1 MKKRILS
8 ILLTLCMVLCLAPVG
23 VFAEGETTKKVETEQ
38 ELVDAL
44 ADSTVDVIKLGSDVA
59 VSSTLT
65 VERAVTLD
73 IYGYML
79 EMKGNGSVITVED
92 NGHLT
97 LKDSDLT
104 ATYKFTPDANGLW
117 KWGTSGTET
126 VHGGVIYGGTGTD
139 WGDFTLGGG
148 VYVKKG
154 GQFTMNGGNI
164 VGCTATGQNI
174 AYGGGVCLYGR
185 FTMNGGNI
193 IGCTAAGDRGREPI
207 SYGGGVYVTGIGTFI
222 MTGGS
227 ITDCTATS
235 GYGMF
240 ACGGGIYNIGD
251 TTLSG
256 TAEIRDCHVKATVGM
271 YGGGIHDGD
280 GTLKISGD
288 VKVSGCTAGGQGSDA
303 VYIFRRCTI
312 SGGTFYGSVTNW
324 GTISGGTFYGGVT
337 DNYGTITGGTFYGGI
352 TNVENRGKIDGL
364 TVTYRVNGA
373 DYATQILRSGAAATR
388 PDDPATEEGYVFAG
402 WFNGDT
408 VHDFTGSV
416 TGDIIL
422 TAKWTKIADK
432 TADFTAPDGGAEAI
446 ALLNSA
452 KTGSKDSSWDNGT
465 KTLTLRGVCFATTA
479 TTAVKLPDG
488 ATVILAD
495 GTENRFLGGDAAV
508 TENGREVYIYGMYAA
523 GALTVQGET
532 KGTGRLFVNSGEHT
546 NAGDAL
552 TYSAALYA
560 GGDLTVKG
568 GAVTAQGGT
577 ATNGGDRVFCSSN
590 ASSIGVQVAEGHS
603 LSVSG
608 GTLTGIGGGSF
619 FNGDPNSVVKSFSEG
634 INICRGNVTISGSG
648 KVIAENI
655 SEMADGSLS
664 FGLWISFGN
673 LYVSDSAALT
683 ATSYT
688 AIEISG
694 GDIKLSGGRISAFE
708 TVIYGNAVLVR
719 RNDHYNAG
727 NGNVEITGGELA
739 CVGNLSIRATEA
751 EGMGILSITNGKLT
765 AESIAEPNK
774 LIISNGTVTSEQRI
788 RANTVE
794 LQSGSLTARQPVYK
808 NEYTNQLYTSYAIYC
823 KKLTV
828 SGGVLEAAW
837 DWGEYTPTVFPVDSY
852 WGYAQP
858 LVEMRNG
865 TASFGGGT
873 VILDTGS
880 AGNAALKVGTLN
892 LSGGVRG
899 SGYTNEDGSDT
910 YIQSDGSTAVKFAVY
925 PADYTRVNAAIDRAN
940 ALNKDDYKDFS
951 AVEAAINA
959 VVRGKNLDEQEAVD
973 AMAKAIEDAIA
984 ALAYK
989 DADYSAVNA
998 AIDKVNG
1005 LQKDDYKD
1013 FSAVQAAVDAVVRD
1027 KDIREQEAVD
1037 AMAKAIEDAIAT
1049 LAYKDADYS
1058 AVNAAIDKANA
1069 LQKDDYKDFSA
1080 VQAALDAVVRGKDIR
1095 EQEAVDA
1102 MAKAIEDAIAALEKK
1117 PAAPKTGDS
1126 GTMRWLALLLAS
1138 VGAVAMLTKRR
1149 RNYDETEAAK

>member
-44 ADSTVDVIKLGSDVA
+44 ADSTVDVIKLGSDIA

-97 LKDSDLT
+97 LKDSDPT

-164 VGCTATGQNI
+164 VGCTATGQNT

-303 VYIFRRCTI
+303 VHIFKRCTI

-408 VHDFTGSV
+408 VHDFTSPV

-432 TADFTAPDGGAEAI
+432 TADFTASDGGAEAI

-452 KTGSKDSSWDNGT
+452 KTGSKDSIWDNGT
-465 KTLTLRGVCFATTA
+465 KTLTLRGICFATTV

-488 ATVILAD
+488 AKVILAD

-508 TENGREVYIYGMYAA
+508 TQSGKHENQIYIYGIHAA
-523 GALTVQGET
+523 GALTIQGET

-546 NAGDAL
+546 NGGNAW

-560 GGDLTVKG
+560 DGDLTVKS
-568 GAVTAQGGT
+568 GAVTAQGGKT
-577 ATNGGDRVFCSSN
+577 SS
-590 ASSIGVQVAEGHS
+590 ADCAFSYGVQLSEGHS

-608 GTLTGIGGGSF
+608 GTLTGIGGESY
-619 FNGDPNSVVKSFSEG
+619 NTRDPNNSEESFSEG
-634 INICRGNVTISGSG
+634 VDIYRGNVTISGSG
-648 KVIAENI
+648 KLNVETV
-655 SEMADGSLS
+655 SDMMEKELS
-664 FGLWISFGN
+664 FGLYIIQGSLF
-673 LYVSDSAALT
+673 VSDSAALT
-683 ATSYT
+683 AKTCH
-688 AIEISG
+688 AIDISG
-694 GDIKLSGGRISAFE
+694 GDLKLSGGKICSYATFDDAAISV
-708 TVIYGNAVLVR
+708 TR
-719 RNDHYNAG
+719 DHYNGIG
-727 NGNVEITGGELA
+727 NANIEITGGEIECA
-739 CVGNLSIRATEA
+739 GGIYMSASSTA
-751 EGMGILSITNGKLT
+751 EGMGILSVTGGKLT
-765 AESIAEPNK
+765 AGSIYGSDR
-774 LIISNGTVTSEQRI
+774 LTISDSTVVSGRI
-788 RANTVE
+788 NANTVE
-794 LQSGSLTARQPVYK
+794 LQSGSLTVRQPVYK
-808 NEYTNQLYTSYAIYC
+808 NEYTGDLYASYAIYC
-823 KKLTV
+823 KKLAV

-837 DWGEYTPTVFPVDSY
+837 DWGEYTPIVFPPDSY
-852 WGYAQP
+852 WGYAIP
-858 LVEMRNG
+858 LVRIDGG
-865 TASFGGGT
+865 TAAFSGGT
-873 VILDTGS
+873 VTFDTGC
-880 AGNAALKVGTLN
+880 AGNTVFWVDKLELT
-892 LSGGVRG
+892 GGVVG
-899 SGYTNEDGSDT
+899 SGYTREGSTDFYKQTDGA
-910 YIQSDGSTAVKFAVY
+910 TAVKFAVY
-925 PADYTRVNAAIDRAN
+925 PADYTRVNAAIDKAN

-959 VVRGKNLDEQEAVD
+959 VVRDKNIDEQEAVD

-984 ALAYK
+984 ALEYK

-998 AIDKVNG
+998 AIEKANA
-1005 LQKDDYKD
+1005 LQKEDYKD
-1013 FSAVQAAVDAVVRD
+1013 FSAVQAAVDAVVWD
-1027 KDIREQEAVD
+1027 KDFREQETVD
-1037 AMAKAIEDAIAT
+1037 AMAKAIEDAIAA
-1049 LAYKDADYS
+1049 LEYKDADYS

-1080 VQAALDAVVRGKDIR
+1080 VQAAIDAVVWDKDIR

-1126 GTMRWLALLLAS
+1126 GNTMRWVALLLISGGA
-1138 VGAVAMLTKRR
+1138 GAVLTKRR